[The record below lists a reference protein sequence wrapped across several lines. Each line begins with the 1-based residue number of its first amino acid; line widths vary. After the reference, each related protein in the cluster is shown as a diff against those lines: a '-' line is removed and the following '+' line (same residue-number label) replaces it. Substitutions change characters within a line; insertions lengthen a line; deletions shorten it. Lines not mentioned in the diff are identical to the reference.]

1 MDDGGLGDDGD
12 EDGVAEEWGGIE
24 SSNEDDNKDVH
35 KSKPATVKNPTHTT
49 FHGDREL
56 SSFDFSVLNEDTP
69 EENGTKQLPSSL
81 LSPSVRLI
89 QYSCSPKLGP
99 P

>member
-24 SSNEDDNKDVH
+24 SSNDDGSKVAH
-35 KSKPATVKNPTHTT
+35 KSKSTTVKSSMHTA

-69 EENGTKQLPSSL
+69 EENGTNYYPPLSSL
-81 LSPSVRLI
+81 P
-89 QYSCSPKLGP
+89 
-99 P
+99 